1 MIVLSDKILQY
12 IEARIAAA
20 LILLRHAAV
29 CVSAIKVDPMLA
41 LRYE

>member
-1 MIVLSDKILQY
+1 MLSDKILQY

-20 LILLRHAAV
+20 LILLRRAGV